1 MSYEIIAFMESKN
14 FDIKYKLESVQPKNK
29 NIRENLDIFLL
40 NEKLRKSLL
49 PERLAGRQVQFGT
62 KSKTLRRA

>member
-29 NIRENLDIFLL
+29 NIRENLDILLL

-49 PERLAGRQVQFGT
+49 PAAERLAGRQV
-62 KSKTLRRA
+62 